1 MGPPLLRNLCLIL
14 VSGLTSSVVLAQDD
28 PPPVPQHA
36 ASMSRDPQA
45 PTSGTTVSDD
55 KFTGSLSLRVP
66 IDVPGGTNHLEPHI
80 ALVYRSSAPSTW
92 LGVGWDLNLGAIE
105 RSTKGGDYN
114 SDSFLLKLSDSSS
127 EIVKTPRG
135 RFATRIRLQ
144 AWSRDG
150 GR

>member
-1 MGPPLLRNLCLIL
+1 MPPKKKQSIEIEKTHRNPLPSFHQA
-14 VSGLTSSVVLAQDD
+14 VTSNRQNFL
-28 PPPVPQHA
+28 
-36 ASMSRDPQA
+36 
-45 PTSGTTVSDD
+45 GTALVSDD

-80 ALVYRSSAPSTW
+80 ALVYRSSAHSTW

-105 RSTKGGDYN
+105 RSTKGGVDYN

-127 EIVKTPRG
+127 EIVKTPSG